1 MQICTFLESLLN
13 LYLYFLK
20 NLMRSLT
27 LLSFFLSLLLF
38 FNCKPTPHHKI
49 APFNASKKSSNEL
62 SNIVSDKYAKI
73 SISGMTCAIGCAS
86 SIQKK
91 LNQTSGVISAT
102 VDFKSNTAWIVYNS
116 DNIRL
121 ESLTEIVKSVN
132 DSYNVT
138 NIEKINKLFKK

>member
-1 MQICTFLESLLN
+1 M
-13 LYLYFLK
+13 
-20 NLMRSLT
+20 
-27 LLSFFLSLLLF
+27 
-38 FNCKPTPHHKI
+38 
-49 APFNASKKSSNEL
+49 
-62 SNIVSDKYAKI
+62 V
-73 SISGMTCAIGCAS
+73 CAIGCAS

-116 DNIRL
+116 ENIRL

-132 DSYNVT
+132 DFYNVT